1 MKMTV
6 TVEGPFDTAPVKH
19 GRINYLE
26 QGFVLHWD
34 EQGLRIEVTDYHAT
48 ALRLS
53 WGDIF
58 ALAKVAG
65 GPPAGSGREP

>member
-1 MKMTV
+1 MTV
-6 TVEGPFDTAPVKH
+6 TVEGPSDTRPVRQ

-34 EQGLRIEVTDYHAT
+34 EHGLRIEVTDYHA
-48 ALRLS
+48 AVLQLS

-65 GPPAGSGREP
+65 SPPAGSGREQ

>member
-1 MKMTV
+1 MTV
-6 TVEGPFDTAPVKH
+6 TVEGPSGTEPVRQ

-34 EQGLRIEVTDYHAT
+34 EQGLRIEVTDYHA
-48 ALRLS
+48 AVLRLS
-53 WGDIF
+53 WGDIL

-65 GPPAGSGREP
+65 SSPAGSGREP